1 VGELLLAL
9 CCFVAGVLGWLMC
22 SWHVRYLLH
31 ARAQRLDD
39 VGCPLDASAVRDA
52 AVAVKTGRPFLWLER
67 DERPGGGR

>member
-1 VGELLLAL
+1 MGELALAL
-9 CCFVAGVLGWLMC
+9 FALVALYLGWLLC
-22 SWHVRYLLH
+22 SWQTRYLLH

-52 AVAVKTGRPFLWLER
+52 AVAVKHGKPFLWLER